1 MKYDKYQELVDYVTV
16 VGPADDKKRSYKYK
30 SFQIRYPFAA
40 CEILSLDNSNTIEFF
55 FPDNSLE
62 IEEKIVEEVEVE
74 EEVEIEDDVEETQ
87 PSDEPPQS
95 NITPEPPSEDATD
108 KEHSPEQQN
117 SAEDT
122 KEERKIEKEST

>member
-74 EEVEIEDDVEETQ
+74 EESVKKAAIDGKSTAVMT
-87 PSDEPPQS
+87 
-95 NITPEPPSEDATD
+95 IMTD
-108 KEHSPEQQN
+108 GTLDRNVKIIIVVCRILDYRSWIWEQQKC
-117 SAEDT
+117 S
-122 KEERKIEKEST
+122 